1 MAPPKRMKMS
11 DVPGYVHQQYS
22 IEVTRQTVYNWAKT
36 GIRGVQLKT
45 VRKAGKL
52 FTTKGWVDAFV
63 QSTGSN

>member
-1 MAPPKRMKMS
+1 MTPPKRMKMS
-11 DVPGYVHQQYS
+11 EVPRYVQYHYG
-22 IEVTRQTVYNWAKT
+22 IEISRQTAYNWAKT

-52 FTTKGWVDAFV
+52 FTTKGWLDDFI